1 MERQEVINCIQMQR
15 ADHAFLDYKKRIKSL
30 KKLYDNILLMKDEIF
45 AALKA
50 DLNKSEI
57 ESYTTEIG
65 MVLCEITFM
74 IKHIKKFSRP
84 QKVKS
89 ALFQFPA
96 KSQILPCPYGCVL
109 VMSPWNYPFMLS
121 IEPMVDAIAAGNSVV
136 LKPSRY
142 SRNTSLA
149 IEKLVEKTFEK
160 NEVIVVSGGREENAF
175 LLEQDYDYIFY
186 TGSTAVG
193 KIVMQKASEKFTPI
207 TLEMGGKSPCIVD
220 DTANI
225 PLAARRIVFGK
236 YLNSGQ
242 TCVAPDFIYC
252 DKSIKEQLVEE
263 LKKQITLQYT
273 QDPISNDNYPKI
285 INQKHF
291 DKVKNYI
298 DKDRVLFG
306 GKVDDEKLK
315 IQPTLLDSTFDDPE
329 MNQEMFGP
337 VLPIVTFDNLD
348 EAIAKVNS
356 MSTPLAL
363 YFFSQSKAN
372 QDKLKTFCR
381 FGGGCINDTIMHI
394 ASSTLPFGGLK
405 QSGMGQY
412 HGKIGF
418 DTFTHYKSV
427 LDKKTWFDMPV
438 RYQPYTD
445 KHYKLI
451 KKFMK

>member
-1 MERQEVINCIQMQR
+1 MEREDVVRYMEKQK
-15 ADHAFLDYKKRIKSL
+15 ADKAFWDYKKRIKAL
-30 KKLYDNILLMKDEIF
+30 KKLYDNVLLMKEEIF

-50 DLNKSEI
+50 DLNKSEV
-57 ESYTTEIG
+57 ESYTSEIG
-65 MVLCEITFM
+65 MVLCEISYM
-74 IKHIKKFSRP
+74 LRRIKKFSRP
-84 QKVKS
+84 KKVKS
-89 ALFQFPA
+89 ELFQFPA
-96 KSQILPCPYGCVL
+96 KSVIKPCPYGCVL

-121 IEPMVDAIAAGNSVV
+121 IEPMVDAISAGNSVV

-142 SRNTSLA
+142 SCNTTNV

-175 LLEQDYDYIFY
+175 LLEQDFDYIFY

-193 KIVMQKASEKFTPI
+193 KIVMQKAAEKFTPI

-220 DTANI
+220 STANI

-236 YLNSGQ
+236 FLNSGQ
-242 TCVAPDFIYC
+242 TCVSPDFVYC
-252 DKSIKEQLVEE
+252 DKTIKAQLVEE
-263 LKKQITLQYT
+263 LKKQIAIQYT
-273 QDPISNDNYPKI
+273 DDPLTNENYPKI

-298 DKDRVLFG
+298 DNGRVLYG
-306 GKVDDEKLK
+306 GKVDEEKLK
-315 IQPTLLDSTFDDPE
+315 IQPTMLDSTFDDPE
-329 MNQEMFGP
+329 MNCEMFGP
-337 VLPIVTFDNLD
+337 VLPIVAFDDLD

-363 YFFSQSKAN
+363 YFFSQSKQN
-372 QDKLKTFCR
+372 QDKVTSHCK

-412 HGKIGF
+412 HGKAGF
-418 DTFTHYKSV
+418 DTFSHYKSV
-427 LDKKTWFDMPV
+427 IDKKTWFDLPV

-445 KHYKLI
+445 RHYKLI
-451 KKFMK
+451 KFFMK

>member
-1 MERQEVINCIQMQR
+1 M
-15 ADHAFLDYKKRIKSL
+15 KS
-30 KKLYDNILLMKDEIF
+30 EIF

-57 ESYTTEIG
+57 EAYTTEIG
-65 MVLCEITFM
+65 MVLCEISYM
-74 IKHIKKFSRP
+74 IKHIKKYSRP
-84 QKVKS
+84 KKVKS
-89 ALFQFPA
+89 AIFQFPA
-96 KSQILPCPYGCVL
+96 KSLVLPCPYGCVL
-109 VMSPWNYPFMLS
+109 IMSPWNYPFMLS

-142 SRNTSLA
+142 SHNTSSV
-149 IEKLVEKTFEK
+149 IEKLIENTFEK
-160 NEVIVVSGGREENAF
+160 NQVIVVKGGREENEF
-175 LLEQDYDYIFY
+175 LLDQDYDYIFY

-193 KIVMQKASEKFTPI
+193 KIVMQKAAEKFTPI

-220 DTANI
+220 KTADI
-225 PLAARRIVFGK
+225 PLAAKRIVFGK
-236 YLNSGQ
+236 FLNSGQ
-242 TCVAPDFIYC
+242 TCVAPDFVYC
-252 DKSIKEQLVEE
+252 DKSVKEQLIEE
-263 LKKQITLQYT
+263 LKKQIVLQYT
-273 QDPISNDNYPKI
+273 DDQIANSSYPKI

-291 DKVKNYI
+291 EKVIKYI

-306 GKVDDEKLK
+306 GNIDVEKLK
-315 IQPTLLDSTFDDPE
+315 IQPTLLDSTFDAPE
-329 MNQEMFGP
+329 MKQEMFGP

-348 EAIAKVNS
+348 GAIAKINS

-363 YFFSQSKAN
+363 YFFSKDKQN
-372 QDKLKTFCR
+372 QDKVKTYCQ

-412 HGKIGF
+412 HGKTGF
-418 DTFTHYKSV
+418 DTFTHYKSI
-427 LDKKTWFDMPV
+427 LDKKTWLDLPM

-445 KHYKLI
+445 KNYRLI

>member
-1 MERQEVINCIQMQR
+1 MEREEILTCIEKQKAER
-15 ADHAFLDYKKRIKSL
+15 AFWDYKKRIKAL
-30 KKLYDNILLMKDEIF
+30 KKLYQNILLMKEDIF

-50 DLNKSEI
+50 DLNKSEV

-65 MVLCEITFM
+65 MVLCEISYM
-74 IKHIKKFSRP
+74 LRHIKKFSRP
-84 QKVKS
+84 KKFRS
-89 ALFQFPA
+89 EFFQFPA
-96 KSQILPCPYGCVL
+96 KSVITPCPYGCVL
-109 VMSPWNYPFMLS
+109 IMSPWNYPFMLS
-121 IEPMVDAIAAGNSVV
+121 IEPLVDAISAGNSVV

-142 SRNTSLA
+142 SHNTSCV
-149 IEKLVEKTFEK
+149 IEKLVQKTFEP

-175 LLEQDYDYIFY
+175 LMEQDFDYIFY

-193 KIVMQKASEKFTPI
+193 KIVMQKAAEKFTPI

-220 DTANI
+220 KTADI

-236 YLNSGQ
+236 FLNSGQ
-242 TCVAPDFIYC
+242 TCVAPDFVYC
-252 DKSIKEQLVEE
+252 DKAVKAQLVEE
-263 LKKQITLQYT
+263 LKKQIQIQYSE
-273 QDPISNDNYPKI
+273 DPLTNENYPKI

-298 DKDRVLFG
+298 DNDRLIYG
-306 GKVDDEKLK
+306 GKVDEEKLK
-315 IQPTLLDSTFDDPE
+315 IQPTLLDSDFDRPE
-329 MNQEMFGP
+329 MNSEMFGP
-337 VLPIVTFDNLD
+337 VLPIVTFEELD

-363 YFFSQSKAN
+363 YFFSQSKQN
-372 QDKLKTFCR
+372 QNEVTSRCK

-405 QSGMGQY
+405 QSGMGKY
-412 HGKIGF
+412 HGKAGF
-418 DTFTHYKSV
+418 DTFTHYKSII
-427 LDKKTWFDMPV
+427 DKKTYFDLPV

-451 KKFMK
+451 KFFMK